1 QYTGRLYA
9 VGAQYL
15 TDDRESRFIGG
26 VRDVVG
32 TAGLER
38 GDGGSLFERRALG
51 RLARNWPLGFQ
62 NVQAYHALF
71 GVDQG
76 KADEI
81 KLHQAFQQA
90 AEVGEEGGEL
100 AVGDDGF
107 GYFEKRLVAF
117 PGGVRMERCGG
128 WHQGVEPAFPTV
140 PQAGIWQTSHKMARI
155 KGVTATSSTPWA
167 CIRASRDSPAG
178 STKSTSPRSTT
189 VLRPCVVE
197 LAVCQHCSSS
207 WTHRPDSRPSSFSC
221 NSRALSGMVLFVM
234 A

>member
-1 QYTGRLYA
+1 VGQLFFIGHGGFGVERVVHRHGHLAGHLSHELDGFFRVGVAGQRAEVEPADFPLRGKQRQYTGRLYA

-15 TDDRESRFIGG
+15 TDDRESRFFGG
-26 VRDVVG
+26 VRDVVR

-140 PQAGIWQTSHKMARI
+140 PQAGI
-155 KGVTATSSTPWA
+155 
-167 CIRASRDSPAG
+167 
-178 STKSTSPRSTT
+178 
-189 VLRPCVVE
+189 
-197 LAVCQHCSSS
+197 
-207 WTHRPDSRPSSFSC
+207 
-221 NSRALSGMVLFVM
+221 
-234 A
+234 